1 MRLPMV
7 RLTSVIAAAW
17 LTGACSAATEW
28 ATAPTSLEPSS
39 GQSRETSPSP
49 APPAPPSAD
58 RGQVPPVPAP
68 APAPPAL
75 AECHAA
81 KAQSA
86 IGERAGTEIL
96 ERARVA
102 AGAKSARFLRPN
114 QAVTLEYLGS
124 RLNLYL
130 TEQDVVRSVSCG

>member
-1 MRLPMV
+1 MRLRV
-7 RLTSVIAAAW
+7 IRLTSVLAAAW
-17 LTGACSAATEW
+17 LTGACSAATEQ

-39 GQSRETSPSP
+39 GQSRETSPWP
-49 APPAPPSAD
+49 PPAPPSAD
-58 RGQVPPVPAP
+58 RGQVPPLPAP
-68 APAPPAL
+68 PPAPPAL
-75 AECHAA
+75 AECHAS

-86 IGERAGTEIL
+86 IGERARPETL

-114 QAVTLEYLGS
+114 QAVTLEYLSS

-130 TEQDVVRSVSCG
+130 NEQDVVRSVSCG